1 MELILLPFIFFLIII
16 ENQELNTEMNLTD
29 LGITK
34 ELTAYLTENNLS
46 DFSVGRVTQEHRE
59 RYVVSTGDNEYDAE
73 ITGNLRFSANS
84 RSDFPAVGDWVTMRI
99 YDSDQAIIHKILP
112 RRSVLERQAVGKP
125 GEIQIISTNID
136 VAFIVQAINNNLSIN
151 RLERYLTICYS
162 ANIEPVL
169 VISKIDLANEN
180 EINDAIR
187 ALETRDRKVKHIL
200 LSNMNLK
207 GLDQIMVNI
216 QKGKTYCVVGSSGVG
231 KSTLIN
237 NLLKSNILKTGQISS
252 STNKGRH
259 ITDHRELFILE
270 NGGIIIDT
278 PGMRE
283 LGITDS
289 GQGIKT
295 TFQEIYD
302 ISLKCKFPDCRHINE
317 TGCAVVAALNNGTI
331 DKDSFDNY
339 QKIQKEQERFQI
351 TVAEKRRK
359 EKEFGKMIKNYKKDM
374 KKNNY

>member
-1 MELILLPFIFFLIII
+1 LLTEIDTTQ
-16 ENQELNTEMNLTD
+16 ENNTEMNLPD
-29 LGITK
+29 LGLTK
-34 ELTAYLTENNLS
+34 EQTAYLTDNNLS
-46 DFSVGRVTQEHRE
+46 DFTVGRVTQEHRE

-73 ITGNLRFSANS
+73 VTGNLRFSANS
-84 RSDFPAVGDWVTMRI
+84 RSDFPAVGDWVTMTI
-99 YDSDQAIIHKILP
+99 YDSGQAIIYKILP
-112 RRSVLERQAVGKP
+112 RRSILERQAVGKF
-125 GEIQIISTNID
+125 GEIQIISANID
-136 VAFIVQAINNNLSIN
+136 VAFIIQAINNNFSIN

-180 EINDAIR
+180 EIKDAIR
-187 ALETRDRKVKHIL
+187 VLETRDKKVKHIL

-207 GLDQIMVNI
+207 GLDQIMDFI

-237 NLLKSNILKTGQISS
+237 NLLKKNILKTGQISS

-259 ITDHRELFILE
+259 VTDHRELFVLE

-289 GQGIKT
+289 GEGIKT

-317 TGCAVVAALNNGTI
+317 TGCAIIEALNHGTI
-331 DKDSFDNY
+331 DKDSFDNF
-339 QKIQKEQERFQI
+339 QKIQKEQERFQS

-359 EKEFGKMIKNYKKDM
+359 EKEFGKMLKNYKKDM
-374 KKNNY
+374 KKNKY